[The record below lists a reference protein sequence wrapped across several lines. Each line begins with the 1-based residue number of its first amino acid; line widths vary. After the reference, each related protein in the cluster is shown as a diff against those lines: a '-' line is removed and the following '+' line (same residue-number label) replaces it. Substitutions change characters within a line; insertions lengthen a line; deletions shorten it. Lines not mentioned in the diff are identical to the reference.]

1 MRRYLLLILTI
12 CSVLAAM
19 TFGIIKRQTYTDM
32 TKEEYYLAQLQVGE
46 LPENIAEVQC
56 DRMRQSLPEAPLI
69 IRVEVTGEI
78 EHSFK
83 VDRQKA
89 VVREIYAGS
98 GLEKNEEI
106 YIFSDHWKLSL
117 DGNPNSTE
125 RGSIERG
132 FVNIMDVGTE
142 YLIFAKAVVENPT
155 ADIPLVKVYDDFT
168 IAPVFCCEERQNTAI
183 PTGEENTY
191 VPYRDVMDNEF
202 FGTSERALQ
211 LMEELKAQ
219 MLQLYLKQDT

>member
-32 TKEEYYLAQLQVGE
+32 TKEENYLAQLQIGE
-46 LPENIAEVQC
+46 LSENIAEIQY
-56 DRMRQSLPEAPLI
+56 DRMRQSLPEAALI

-83 VDRQKA
+83 ADRQKA
-89 VVREIYAGS
+89 VVREMYAGS
-98 GLEKNEEI
+98 GIEQNEEI
-106 YIFSDHWKLSL
+106 YIFSRHWHLIL
-117 DGNPNSTE
+117 DGNPNS
-125 RGSIERG
+125 IERG
-132 FVNIMDVGTE
+132 YVNIMDVGTE
-142 YLIFAKAVVENPT
+142 YLIFAEAVVENPA

-191 VPYRDVMDNEF
+191 VPYQDVMDNEF